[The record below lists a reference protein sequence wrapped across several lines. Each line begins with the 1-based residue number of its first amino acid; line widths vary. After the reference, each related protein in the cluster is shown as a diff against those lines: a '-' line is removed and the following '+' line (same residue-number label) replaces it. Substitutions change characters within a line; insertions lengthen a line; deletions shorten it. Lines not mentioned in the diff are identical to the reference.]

1 MGEMA
6 VTPTGRIA
14 VVGGTG
20 PEGAGL
26 ALRWAAAGLD
36 VIIGSRDESR
46 AMDSAGRIAEKA
58 VTARGGEGVRI
69 AGMTNPTA
77 VAQAQIVV
85 LTVPFA
91 AQQSTLKSVLD
102 AFHAGQTLVDVTVPL
117 AVAVGG
123 RATHVLGVWEGSA
136 AEAAAGAVPPGIGV
150 VAAFHNVSAS
160 HLEHLE
166 APVDCDVLV
175 CGDDRAAKKQVRP
188 MVEAIAGC
196 RYVDAGPLA
205 NARIVE
211 SLTALLIGVNIRYR
225 VPGAGIRLTGLPA
238 APGA

>member
-1 MGEMA
+1 MA
-6 VTPTGRIA
+6 ALTGRVA
-14 VVGGTG
+14 VLGGTG

-26 ALRWAAAGLD
+26 ALRWAAAGID
-36 VIIGSRDESR
+36 VIIGSREEGR
-46 AMDSAGRIAEKA
+46 AVDSAGRIDEMAA
-58 VTARGGEGVRI
+58 AARGQSVRI
-69 AGMTNPTA
+69 AGMKNPTA
-77 VAQAQIVV
+77 VAHAQIVV

-91 AQQSTLKSVLD
+91 AQQSILKSVHD
-102 AFHAGQTLVDVTVPL
+102 AFHAGQILVDVTVPL

-123 RATHVLGVWEGSA
+123 RPTQVLGLWQGSA

-160 HLEHLE
+160 HLEHLD

-175 CGDDRAAKKQVRP
+175 CGDDRAAKSQVRP
-188 MVEAIAGC
+188 LVESIAGC

-238 APGA
+238 ALGT